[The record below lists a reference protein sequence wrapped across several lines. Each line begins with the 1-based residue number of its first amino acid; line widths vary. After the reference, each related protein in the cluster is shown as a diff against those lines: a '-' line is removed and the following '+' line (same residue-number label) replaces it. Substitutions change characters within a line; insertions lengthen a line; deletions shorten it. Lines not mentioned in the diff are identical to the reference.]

1 MTSSGLQEAN
11 FEQNGQF
18 LHQYIN
24 ITLAI
29 QKEHGKLLK
38 DFNKVLVGNKDI
50 KNLKVEVEKFSA
62 KFDMPGFD
70 VATMNF

>member
-1 MTSSGLQEAN
+1 MTSSGLQESN
-11 FEQNGQF
+11 FEQNGEF
-18 LHQYIN
+18 LHQQIN

-38 DFNKVLVGNKDI
+38 DFNKVLAGNKDI
-50 KNLKVEVEKFSA
+50 ENLKAEVEKFSA